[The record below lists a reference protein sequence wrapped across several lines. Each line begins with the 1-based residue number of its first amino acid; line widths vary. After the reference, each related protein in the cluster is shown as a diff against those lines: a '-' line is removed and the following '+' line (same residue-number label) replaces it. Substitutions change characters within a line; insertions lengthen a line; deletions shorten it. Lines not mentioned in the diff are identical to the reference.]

1 MMRAIGRIRVEDV
14 AIVLVLMFFG
24 FAGAIPGI
32 APNQANEMTG
42 ASASTLQTMAG
53 IGSQLLINGLIAGL
67 LLRHGRS
74 LWRARTQAAW
84 PLLLAVWAVISI
96 LWSQDRMLTA
106 RRAFP
111 FSLAAAFGVYLAAR
125 LTRPHFL
132 RLLQWSFA
140 VLAVWSAVLALG
152 FPAIGLDAST
162 GHGGDWQGVF
172 TQKNACGR
180 AMVFAIASVLAF
192 GQLSAGRCLLLL
204 LFLAELALSGSRG
217 AWLLGA
223 VLVAAL
229 GILAVCC
236 RFDRQTRAALLVAA
250 GVTACAVAM
259 AGVAGFSVIAP
270 LLGRDA
276 TLTGRTAIWHEVWI
290 SITHRPLLGYGF
302 SAFWRGAQGASWDVV
317 VALRFVLFHA
327 HNGFLEI
334 WLELGAAGLVLFA
347 LGFLRAG
354 WLLWPELRAGRY
366 VEAAWPVATLLLVA
380 VYDLD
385 ENTLLSFNGLFWVLY
400 IAALTQVEMMAADRR
415 TVLRLVARGDI
426 KTASTL
432 PLNFWPAA
440 APADVALPQP
450 SVFGYRA
457 PDRTRSQQ
465 QVGSAQ
471 WR

>member
-1 MMRAIGRIRVEDV
+1 MKAIGQIHLEDV
-14 AIVLVLMFFG
+14 AIVLILMFFG

-42 ASASTLQTMAG
+42 ASASAFQTVAG
-53 IGSQLLINGLIAGL
+53 IGSQLLIDGLIAGL
-67 LLRHGRS
+67 LLRHGPS
-74 LWRARTQAAW
+74 LWRARAQAAW
-84 PLLLAVWAVISI
+84 PMLLAVWAVFSMV
-96 LWSQDRMLTA
+96 WSQDRLLTV
-106 RRAFP
+106 RRALP

-125 LTRPHFL
+125 LTRHHLLF
-132 RLLQWSFA
+132 LLQWSFA

-152 FPAIGLDAST
+152 FPSIGLDAST
-162 GHGGDWQGVF
+162 GHSGDWQGVF

-180 AMVFAIASVLAF
+180 AMVFAVASVLAS
-192 GQLSAGRCLLLL
+192 GRLSAGRCLLLL

-217 AWLLGA
+217 AWLLAA

-229 GILAVCC
+229 GTLAMGC
-236 RFDRQTRAALLVAA
+236 RFNRQTRTALLA
-250 GVTACAVAM
+250 GTSLTACLLTPVGLAA
-259 AGVAGFSVIAP
+259 FSAIAP

-302 SAFWRGAQGASWDVV
+302 SAFWRGAQGASWDVI

-334 WLELGAAGLVLFA
+334 CLELGASGLVLFA

-366 VEAAWPVATLLLVA
+366 VEAAWPMATLLLIA

-400 IAALTQVEMMAADRR
+400 IAALTQVETMAADRR
-415 TVLRLVARGDI
+415 TVTRLLAHRSLT
-426 KTASTL
+426 TATTRS
-432 PLNFWPAA
+432 PKSWP
-440 APADVALPQP
+440 APADMAFAQP
-450 SVFGYRA
+450 WIFGSRVRN
-457 PDRTRSQQ
+457 DTCSQK
-465 QVGSAQ
+465 QVGSSLWQ
-471 WR
+471 

>member
-1 MMRAIGRIRVEDV
+1 MKVIGQIHLEDV
-14 AIVLVLMFFG
+14 ATVLILMFFG

-42 ASASTLQTMAG
+42 ASASALQTVAG
-53 IGSQLLINGLIAGL
+53 IGSQLLINGLIASL

-74 LWRARTQAAW
+74 LWRARAQAAW
-84 PLLLAVWAVISI
+84 PLLLGVWAVLST
-96 LWSQDRMLTA
+96 LWSQDRLLTA

-111 FSLAAAFGVYLAAR
+111 FMLAAAFGVYLAGR
-125 LTRPHFL
+125 LTRHHFL
-132 RLLQWSFA
+132 LLLRCSFA
-140 VLAVWSAVLALG
+140 VLAMWSAVLAFG
-152 FPAIGLDAST
+152 FPSIGLDAST

-180 AMVFAIASVLAF
+180 AMVFAVASVLAS
-192 GQLSAGRCLLLL
+192 GRLSPGRCLLLL

-229 GILAVCC
+229 GTLAVGC
-236 RFDRQTRAALLVAA
+236 RFDRQTRTALLVGSGLMACL
-250 GVTACAVAM
+250 VTT
-259 AGVAGFSVIAP
+259 AGVAAFSAIAP

-334 WLELGAAGLVLFA
+334 CLELGASGLVLFA
-347 LGFLRAG
+347 LGFFRAG

-366 VEAAWPVATLLLVA
+366 VEAAWPMSTLLLVV

-400 IAALTQVEMMAADRR
+400 IAALTQVERMAADRR
-415 TVLRLVARGDI
+415 TVTRLLARRSLAAA
-426 KTASTL
+426 TTR
-432 PLNFWPAA
+432 PLKLWPAVA
-440 APADVALPQP
+440 HADMAFPQP
-450 SVFGYRA
+450 WVFGSRVEN
-457 PDRTRSQQ
+457 RTCSQQ
-465 QVGSAQ
+465 QVGSSLWQ
-471 WR
+471 

>member
-1 MMRAIGRIRVEDV
+1 MMTAIGNIRLEDV
-14 AIVLVLMFFG
+14 AVISILIFFG

-53 IGSQLLINGLIAGL
+53 IGSQLMVNGLIACL

-74 LWRARTQAAW
+74 LWRVRKQAVW
-84 PLLLAVWAVISI
+84 PLLLAVWAVVSI
-96 LWSQDRMLTA
+96 LWSQDRLLTA
-106 RRAFP
+106 RRALP
-111 FSLAAAFGVYLAAR
+111 FTLAAAFGVYLAAR
-125 LTRPHFL
+125 LRRHRFL
-132 RLLQWSFA
+132 FLLQWSFV

-152 FPAIGLDAST
+152 FPSIGLDAST

-180 AMVFAIASVLAF
+180 AMVFAVASVLAS
-192 GQLSAGRCLLLL
+192 GRLSARRCLLLL
-204 LFLAELALSGSRG
+204 LFLPELAMSGSRG

-229 GILAVCC
+229 GTLAGSC
-236 RFDRQTRAALLVAA
+236 RFDRQTRTALLLGTCVFACV
-250 GVTACAVAM
+250 VTV
-259 AGVAGFSVIAP
+259 AGVAGFSAIAP

-290 SITHRPLLGYGF
+290 SVTHRPILGYGF

-347 LGFLRAG
+347 LGFIRAG

-366 VEAAWPVATLLLVA
+366 VEAAWPLATLLLVA

-400 IAALTQVEMMAADRR
+400 IAALTQVEIMAAERKTVTRLLKRPSTDTVTTRR
-415 TVLRLVARGDI
+415 QDY
-426 KTASTL
+426 
-432 PLNFWPAA
+432 WPVA
-440 APADVALPQP
+440 APANIALPQP
-450 SVFGYRA
+450 LIFGYRGGH
-457 PDRTRSQQ
+457 RTRSQEQ
-465 QVGSAQ
+465 AGSTP